1 MYKMNYLNFNNKIKM
16 EKFIT
21 NTNYYLY
28 LNFYNYLDY
37 ESLINFIKINKD
49 TIKKK
54 SYIYKLVFQQLK
66 NIYFTDDK
74 IRYKNKKYI
83 LNKEFNVKIVIS
95 NNRYDKYHKLLI
107 IIQKVKSNKLL
118 KRYVEQ
124 YFKSTKQIIY

>member
-1 MYKMNYLNFNNKIKM
+1 MD
-16 EKFIT
+16 KFLS

-49 TIKKK
+49 TIKKR
-54 SYIYKLVFQQLK
+54 SYIYKLVFQELK
-66 NIYFTDDK
+66 KIYFTEDK
-74 IRYKNKKYI
+74 IIYNNYI
-83 LNKEFNVKIVIS
+83 LHKEFNIKMVIPS
-95 NNRYDKYHKLLI
+95 GRYDKYHKLLLVI
-107 IIQKVKSNKLL
+107 EKVKSNKLL

>member
-1 MYKMNYLNFNNKIKM
+1 MD
-16 EKFIT
+16 KFIS

-66 NIYFTDDK
+66 KIYFTDDK
-74 IRYKNKKYI
+74 IRYKKYI
-83 LNKEFNVKIVIS
+83 LNKEFNVKIVITS
-95 NNRYDKYHKLLI
+95 NRYDKYYDLLI

-118 KRYVEQ
+118 KHYVQQ

>member
-49 TIKKK
+49 TIKKR

-66 NIYFTDDK
+66 NIYFIDDK
-74 IRYKNKKYI
+74 IRYKKYI

-95 NNRYDKYHKLLI
+95 NNRYDKYYKLLL

>member
-49 TIKKK
+49 TIKKR

-66 NIYFTDDK
+66 KIYFVDDK
-74 IRYKNKKYI
+74 IRYKKYI

-95 NNRYDKYHKLLI
+95 NNRFDKYHKLLI

>member
-1 MYKMNYLNFNNKIKM
+1 MYKMNYLNFNNKTIM
-16 EKFIT
+16 DKFVS

-49 TIKKK
+49 TIKKR

-66 NIYFTDDK
+66 KIYFVDDK
-74 IRYKNKKYI
+74 IRYKKYI

-95 NNRYDKYHKLLI
+95 NNRFDKYHKLLI

>member
-54 SYIYKLVFQQLK
+54 SYIYI
-66 NIYFTDDK
+66 N
-74 IRYKNKKYI
+74 
-83 LNKEFNVKIVIS
+83 
-95 NNRYDKYHKLLI
+95 
-107 IIQKVKSNKLL
+107 
-118 KRYVEQ
+118 
-124 YFKSTKQIIY
+124 